1 MLKKTL
7 IFLTKNDKMLYK
19 HYQNKK
25 GKKMNYETAAYLL
38 DKISEIQGVLIQKP
52 PSLPTNF
59 GYVISRIFLYAVILF
74 LGFCFFRYENSEKIK
89 NRISAGILG
98 ITLGYILATLFL
110 FFSVILVMAFKTD
123 EQNYFG
129 EKYFAPFELFQI
141 ADERNKFN
149 SERTEALKEEKEVLQ
164 EINKSISSNTKFSE
178 LGTAKKF
185 LEKKEQILKAEYE
198 KEKKISEKI
207 MSISKKEVLLS
218 VKGHDFLKKLNENQ
232 LEYLAKAVTFRTGT
246 YKNFS
251 ELKISFD
258 ESSEN
263 NLPNL
268 LKNNALVED
277 YINNLSRKV
286 DKELAAEKI

>member
-1 MLKKTL
+1 
-7 IFLTKNDKMLYK
+7 
-19 HYQNKK
+19 
-25 GKKMNYETAAYLL
+25 MNYETAAYLL
-38 DKISEIQGVLIQKP
+38 NNISEIQEALIQKP
-52 PSLPTNF
+52 PLLPTNF
-59 GYVISRIFLYAVILF
+59 GYIISRIFLYATIFF
-74 LGFCFFRYENSEKIK
+74 LGFYFFYSEETRKIE
-89 NRISAGILG
+89 SGIFGAVIGYVWAAFILLFCAAFVSDES
-98 ITLGYILATLFL
+98 TL
-110 FFSVILVMAFKTD
+110 
-123 EQNYFG
+123 
-129 EKYFAPFELFQI
+129 YFAPFELFQI
-141 ADERNKFN
+141 ADKRNKFN
-149 SERTEALKEEKEVLQ
+149 SDRAKALKEEKEVLQ

-232 LEYLAKAVTFRTGT
+232 LEYLAKAIALRTET

-258 ESSEN
+258 EASEN

-277 YINNLSRKV
+277 YINNLSKKV

>member
-1 MLKKTL
+1 
-7 IFLTKNDKMLYK
+7 
-19 HYQNKK
+19 
-25 GKKMNYETAAYLL
+25 MNYETAAYLL
-38 DKISEIQGVLIQKP
+38 NKISEIQEMLIQKP
-52 PSLPTNF
+52 PALPTNF
-59 GYVISRIFLYAVILF
+59 GYVISRIFLYAIILF
-74 LGFCFFRYENSEKIK
+74 LGFCFFHYENSEKIK
-89 NRISAGILG
+89 NKISVGILG
-98 ITLGYILATLFL
+98 IILGYILATLFL
-110 FFSVILVMAFKTD
+110 FLSVILVMAFKTD

-149 SERTEALKEEKEVLQ
+149 SDRAKALKEEEEILQ
-164 EINKSISSNTKFSE
+164 EINKMISGNTKFSE

-185 LEKKEQILKAEYE
+185 LEKKEEILKAKYE

-207 MSISKKEVLLS
+207 ISISKKEVLLS

-286 DKELAAEKI
+286 DKELATEKI

>member
-1 MLKKTL
+1 
-7 IFLTKNDKMLYK
+7 
-19 HYQNKK
+19 
-25 GKKMNYETAAYLL
+25 MNYETATYLL
-38 DKISEIQGVLIQKP
+38 DKISEIQEVLIQKP
-52 PSLPTNF
+52 PALPTNF
-59 GYVISRIFLYAVILF
+59 GYVISRIFLYVVILF
-74 LGFCFFRYENSEKIK
+74 FGFCFFRYESSEKIK
-89 NRISAGILG
+89 NKISAGILG
-98 ITLGYILATLFL
+98 ITLGYIFATLIL
-110 FFSVILVMAFKTD
+110 FFPFVIVFDLQV
-123 EQNYFG
+123 E
-129 EKYFAPFELFQI
+129 YFAPIELIEI
-141 ADERNKFN
+141 ADKRNKFN
-149 SERTEALKEEKEVLQ
+149 SERVKVLEEEKEVLQ

-232 LEYLAKAVTFRTGT
+232 LEYLAKAIALRTET

-258 ESSEN
+258 EASEN

-277 YINNLSRKV
+277 YINNLSKKV

>member
-98 ITLGYILATLFL
+98 IILGYILAIFL
-110 FFSVILVMAFKTD
+110 FFPIVIIFDPQA
-123 EQNYFG
+123 EYFV
-129 EKYFAPFELFQI
+129 PLELIEI
-141 ADERNKFN
+141 ADKRNKFN
-149 SERTEALKEEKEVLQ
+149 FERAEALKEEKEVLQ

-286 DKELAAEKI
+286 DKELVAEKI

>member
-1 MLKKTL
+1 M
-7 IFLTKNDKMLYK
+7 
-19 HYQNKK
+19 
-25 GKKMNYETAAYLL
+25 
-38 DKISEIQGVLIQKP
+38 
-52 PSLPTNF
+52 
-59 GYVISRIFLYAVILF
+59 
-74 LGFCFFRYENSEKIK
+74 
-89 NRISAGILG
+89 G
-98 ITLGYILATLFL
+98 ITLGYIFATLIL
-110 FFSVILVMAFKTD
+110 FFPFVIVFDLQV
-123 EQNYFG
+123 EYFV
-129 EKYFAPFELFQI
+129 PIELIEI
-141 ADERNKFN
+141 ADKRNKFN
-149 SERTEALKEEKEVLQ
+149 SDRVKALEEEKEVLQ
-164 EINKSISSNTKFSE
+164 EINKSISGNTKFSE

-232 LEYLAKAVTFRTGT
+232 LEYLAKAIALRTET

-258 ESSEN
+258 EASEN

-277 YINNLSRKV
+277 YINNLSKKV

>member
-1 MLKKTL
+1 
-7 IFLTKNDKMLYK
+7 
-19 HYQNKK
+19 
-25 GKKMNYETAAYLL
+25 MNYETATYLL
-38 DKISEIQGVLIQKP
+38 DKISEIQEVLIQKP
-52 PSLPTNF
+52 PALPTNF
-59 GYVISRIFLYAVILF
+59 GYVISRIFLYVVILF
-74 LGFCFFRYENSEKIK
+74 FGFCFFRYESSEKIK
-89 NRISAGILG
+89 NKISAGILG
-98 ITLGYILATLFL
+98 ITLGYIFATLIL
-110 FFSVILVMAFKTD
+110 FFPFVIVFDLQV
-123 EQNYFG
+123 EYFV
-129 EKYFAPFELFQI
+129 PIELIEI
-141 ADERNKFN
+141 ADKRNKFN
-149 SERTEALKEEKEVLQ
+149 SDRVKALEEEKEVLQ
-164 EINKSISSNTKFSE
+164 EINKSISGNTKFSE

-232 LEYLAKAVTFRTGT
+232 LEYLAKAIALRTET

-258 ESSEN
+258 EASEN

-277 YINNLSRKV
+277 YINNLSKKV